1 MDSAQKRLY
10 YAMLQFL
17 GGSSIM
23 PNQKYAPTKASLAQ
37 MQPKMLGYMIKNGGV
52 LSAMIRLHQGTVIED
67 YT

>member
-1 MDSAQKRLY
+1 
-10 YAMLQFL
+10 
-17 GGSSIM
+17 M

-37 MQPKMLGYMIKNGGV
+37 IQPKMLGYMIKNGGV